1 MKVRHLRPRE
11 GQRYRYLTRGCGTPP
26 WYGPGYGRR
35 AGVLVV
41 EGELNAVALYL
52 AVGDLLDV
60 VGVAG
65 VNGTLPEPDGR
76 PTFLLL
82 DGDEAG
88 RAAGKRWQEEL
99 GATSWPPWR
108 AGTPARWPTG
118 RGGKP
123 SGKRSWPGWGRRFW
137 EVSPSMEPMEIA
149 LIPLEGGHA
158 LVAEVGVFAIG
169 KDAEAAQALGQRLYA
184 HLGLPVVPLVVGAQA
199 GLPPGGLAPGEPGG
213 APAPPPPGPHP
224 RGGAGPGPLP
234 GGRGTQARGAASPA
248 RQPFP
253 QAFSSRR
260 TALRTLAPSGPRT
273 PSPGKPKAPPGRG
286 AVFVRGGDWR
296 NREVVAPSAG
306 EAPSP
311 ARPAPAPKPSRP
323 QAPPSPSG
331 TWSGFPPSSSSTPP

>member
-1 MKVRHLRPRE
+1 
-11 GQRYRYLTRGCGTPP
+11 
-26 WYGPGYGRR
+26 
-35 AGVLVV
+35 
-41 EGELNAVALYL
+41 
-52 AVGDLLDV
+52 
-60 VGVAG
+60 
-65 VNGTLPEPDGR
+65 
-76 PTFLLL
+76 
-82 DGDEAG
+82 
-88 RAAGKRWQEEL
+88 
-99 GATSWPPWR
+99 
-108 AGTPARWPTG
+108 
-118 RGGKP
+118 
-123 SGKRSWPGWGRRFW
+123 
-137 EVSPSMEPMEIA
+137 MEPMEIA
-149 LIPLEGGHA
+149 LLPLEGGHA

-184 HLGLPVVPLVVGAQA
+184 HLGLPVVPLVVG
-199 GLPPGGLAPGEPGG
+199 GPGGATTRGLAPGEPGG

-306 EAPSP
+306 EAPSLP
-311 ARPAPAPKPSRP
+311 VPPR
-323 QAPPSPSG
+323 PPSPRGPRPLLPPPAPGLASRPPRPLRRLDPSARPGGLGPCPGLPPHPGPPPQAGGLGLGLDWGLPAGGLRGEPHPLPGGGPPLPPGGLPHGGPGLGPLPSLWGLWPSTAPCPWGRPRGSTPWPGG
-331 TWSGFPPSSSSTPP
+331 TPSFGLGPSPPWPSTWGRPSLGSCSWCPPSSGLWEGTWTHT